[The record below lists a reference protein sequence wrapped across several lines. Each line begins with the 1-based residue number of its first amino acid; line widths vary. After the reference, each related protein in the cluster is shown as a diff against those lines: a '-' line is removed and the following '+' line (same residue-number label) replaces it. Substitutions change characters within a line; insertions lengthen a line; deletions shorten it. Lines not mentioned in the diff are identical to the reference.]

1 MTLATP
7 RTRGAVAP
15 DLPGST
21 SESHDEGRQPRPAAR
36 PLIARAAALALAA
49 LAGGALV
56 AAAHA
61 QPATEPVAREAS
73 AQQQA
78 IQAQEQILAFRRCM
92 EHVRIRR
99 EAERRGLSPAEIC
112 TALASLGLQQR

>member
-7 RTRGAVAP
+7 RTGSAAP
-15 DLPGST
+15 DLPGRMP
-21 SESHDEGRQPRPAAR
+21 ESRDEGRRPRPAAR
-36 PLIARAAALALAA
+36 SPIAPAAALALAA
-49 LAGGALV
+49 LAGGALM
-56 AAAHA
+56 AAAYA
-61 QPATEPVAREAS
+61 QPATEPDARQAT

-78 IQAQEQILAFRRCM
+78 LQAQEQILAFRRCM
-92 EHVRIRR
+92 EHARIRR